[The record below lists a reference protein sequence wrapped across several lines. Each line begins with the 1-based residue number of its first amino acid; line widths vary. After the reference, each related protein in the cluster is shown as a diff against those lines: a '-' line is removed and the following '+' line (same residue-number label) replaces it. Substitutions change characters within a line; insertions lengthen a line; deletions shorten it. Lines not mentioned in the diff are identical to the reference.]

1 MPDWRQCEGELIDGE
16 FPLERYLGGGETRG
30 VFLTSF
36 GGDKA
41 AIRLETADP
50 VKAADLVKRWK
61 RSAALRHRH
70 LAAVHA
76 YGSCVVAGEPVA
88 YLVTEFA
95 DENLAEV
102 LDERPLTAVETRE
115 MLLPVA
121 DALAYLHGQGLVHG
135 NLKPSNVLGVG
146 DAVKI
151 TSDTVSPGDPSGD
164 IRALGV
170 MLGQVCRHRSP
181 GLPQSTGA
189 PAVDASLVPY
199 WELAENCL
207 HQDPRLRWQ
216 AAKIADWLRSPGET
230 SGPAANASSSATA
243 GTFKR
248 RHYVAAGAVLAV
260 VAAVAAFLV
269 MNRTAGPV
277 PIAGE
282 PVHPAPAESQA
293 PPAPAP
299 TPVVPPAAPK
309 ASAQADRSAR
319 PPSPR
324 PAAQDGVI
332 RRVLPDIPAKA
343 RETITGRPVVVVR
356 VTVDPA
362 GKVTDAALERSFSP
376 YFARLTL
383 DAARRWQFEPQEG
396 AGPRNWTLR
405 FEFTQTDTKAIPRMA
420 GRG

>member
-1 MPDWRQCEGELIDGE
+1 MPDWKQCEGELVDGE
-16 FPLERYLGGGETRG
+16 FPLEQYLGGGESRG

-41 AIRLETADP
+41 AIRLETADA
-50 VKAADLVKRWK
+50 VKAGELVKRWK

-70 LAAVHA
+70 VAAVHA
-76 YGSCVVAGEPVA
+76 YGNCVLAGEPMA

-146 DAVKI
+146 EAVKI
-151 TSDTVSPGDPSGD
+151 TSDTISPGDSSGD

-170 MLGQVCRHRSP
+170 MLGQVCRHRSS
-181 GLPQSTGA
+181 GLPQSTGG

-216 AAKIADWLRSPGET
+216 AGKIADWLRSPGET
-230 SGPAANASSSATA
+230 PVPSAKSAPSDAAT
-243 GTFKR
+243 GTLKR
-248 RHYVAAGAVLAV
+248 RHYVAAGSVLAV
-260 VAAVAAFLV
+260 VAAAAAFLV

-277 PIAGE
+277 PTAGE
-282 PVHPAPAESQA
+282 PVVRHPHSPRRRQ
-293 PPAPAP
+293 
-299 TPVVPPAAPK
+299 
-309 ASAQADRSAR
+309 R
-319 PPSPR
+319 PPP
-324 PAAQDGVI
+324 P
-332 RRVLPDIPAKA
+332 L
-343 RETITGRPVVVVR
+343 
-356 VTVDPA
+356 
-362 GKVTDAALERSFSP
+362 L
-376 YFARLTL
+376 L
-383 DAARRWQFEPQEG
+383 
-396 AGPRNWTLR
+396 
-405 FEFTQTDTKAIPRMA
+405 
-420 GRG
+420 